1 MSNAAILQ
9 PQHLCESKSAPK
21 YRKELNSLLKLS
33 QPKTRADLI
42 KRLDLIMGRS
52 LSELAFLSGVDSPYN
67 NRAGKGF
74 AGQLTEIFLGADA
87 GTLSEPDFTNLGIEL
102 KTLPVGFD
110 LMPAQSTFLCMADL
124 NPERFIPFEQ
134 SHLYHKLRHMLFVI
148 LLAPKGAKITER
160 RILGYFFFKP
170 DNQTLKLF
178 EQDYNEFNELI
189 LNASAR
195 EIDGSAGNVIQMRP
209 KAAASSEYIK
219 VRDVSGNFTTTY
231 PRAYYLRPW
240 FTKKLM
246 QDFMSMNKIDD
257 LALSQLGKL
266 KSAFGIDPSD
276 LEAALAA
283 DDDPLELQDSQASKH
298 TQASTIDTVSN
309 HEIEDL

>member
-1 MSNAAILQ
+1 
-9 PQHLCESKSAPK
+9 
-21 YRKELNSLLKLS
+21 
-33 QPKTRADLI
+33 
-42 KRLDLIMGRS
+42 
-52 LSELAFLSGVDSPYN
+52 
-67 NRAGKGF
+67 
-74 AGQLTEIFLGADA
+74 
-87 GTLSEPDFTNLGIEL
+87 
-102 KTLPVGFD
+102 
-110 LMPAQSTFLCMADL
+110 
-124 NPERFIPFEQ
+124 
-134 SHLYHKLRHMLFVI
+134 MLFVI
-148 LLAPKGAKITER
+148 LLAPKGAKLTER

-246 QDFMSMNKIDD
+246 QDFMAMNKIDD

>member
-9 PQHLCESKSAPK
+9 PQDLRSVHSAPK
-21 YRKELNSLLKLS
+21 YRKELNSILKLS
-33 QPKTRADLI
+33 QPKTREELI
-42 KRLDLIMGRS
+42 RRLDLITGRS
-52 LSELAFLSGVDSPYN
+52 LSELAFLSGVDAPYN

-87 GTLSEPDFTNLGIEL
+87 GTLSEPDFTSLGIEL

-134 SHLYHKLRHMLFVI
+134 SHLYHKLRHMLFVL

-170 DNQTLKLF
+170 DAQTLNLF

-189 LNASAR
+189 FNASAR
-195 EIDGSAGNVIQMRP
+195 DIDGTAGNVIQMRP

-219 VRDVSGNFTTTY
+219 VRDASGNFTTTY
-231 PRAYYLRPW
+231 PRAYYLRPH
-240 FTKKLM
+240 FTKQLM
-246 QDFMSMNKIDD
+246 QDFMAMNKITELDI
-257 LALSQLGKL
+257 AKLSKL

-276 LEAALAA
+276 LDAALAA
-283 DDDPLELQDSQASKH
+283 DDEPMDLKNSPSNENIPDSNLEVAEKL
-298 TQASTIDTVSN
+298 
-309 HEIEDL
+309 EIEDL